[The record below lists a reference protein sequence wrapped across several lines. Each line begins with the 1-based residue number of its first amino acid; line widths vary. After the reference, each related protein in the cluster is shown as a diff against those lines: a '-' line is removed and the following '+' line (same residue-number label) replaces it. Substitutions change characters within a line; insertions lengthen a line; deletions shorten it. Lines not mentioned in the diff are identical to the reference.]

1 MNIYKLILISLL
13 SFNFGYDLYSQTYV
27 TPYLGVT
34 YYEVSNY
41 ENKALQYP
49 DFANKDEKSFGFGLL
64 IEQKLDKRFSILMN
78 LDFEN
83 LGVESTWRLLR
94 GAQRETVNPSVP
106 IPTKYIHN
114 RYSFGLG
121 LEYTI
126 VNNLSISY
134 INRLVRT
141 PTIKFNFLPG
151 AATVLKR
158 KKQPSDLLEYAHRIE
173 LKYRMKN
180 MSIIGYYTRAITG
193 ISNQNLTNENNLA
206 NSARID
212 PGESFGI
219 KVGYRFKVLGKLEKN
234 KKTKVNCP
242 SF

>member
-1 MNIYKLILISLL
+1 MNIYKLILISFLF
-13 SFNFGYDLYSQTYV
+13 FNFGYDLYSQTYV

-41 ENKALQYP
+41 ENKSLQYP
-49 DFANKDEKSFGFGLL
+49 EFANKDEKSFGFGIL
-64 IEQKLDKRFSILMN
+64 IEQKVAKRLSLLMN
-78 LDFEN
+78 LDFEK
-83 LGVESTWRLLR
+83 LGVKSTWRLLR
-94 GAQRETVNPSVP
+94 GSQRESISPSVP
-106 IPTKYIHN
+106 IPTEYIHN
-114 RYSFGLG
+114 RYSLGLG

-141 PTIKFNFLPG
+141 PTIKFKFLPG
-151 AATVLKR
+151 APTILKR

-180 MSIIGYYTRAITG
+180 VSIIGYYTRAITG

-206 NSARID
+206 NSVRID
-212 PGESFGI
+212 SGKSFGI
-219 KVGYRFKVLGKLEKN
+219 KVGYRFKVLGRLERN
-234 KKTKVNCP
+234 KKTKVDCP